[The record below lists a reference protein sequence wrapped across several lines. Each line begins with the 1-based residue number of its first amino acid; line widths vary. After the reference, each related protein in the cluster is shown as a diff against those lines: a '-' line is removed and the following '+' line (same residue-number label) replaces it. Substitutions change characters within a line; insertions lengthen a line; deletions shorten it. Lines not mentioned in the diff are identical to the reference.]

1 MKQLPREIAS
11 ELGPIISLKQK
22 CEKLAIENADEQGIL
37 KDARVVEESG
47 DYYGK
52 AQAFANKRCSIYQC
66 HSCKVP
72 YFGGLIDCEQEMANA
87 EQNKTQKEDLLCQD
101 CLLKE
106 FGAGETS
113 CIAHGTAKIDWKC
126 MFCCS
131 NALFKCFGTH
141 FFCNSCHDEYNR
153 SRNPPLKDCHGIN
166 CPLGIAHPPPNKDPK
181 KGGVYPL
188 GCGICRSE
196 KLEKLQNRD
205 IKQVTTE
212 KNMPKAYLYHIKKR
226 EFDIIRPDVEIEV
239 PDWFAFA
246 EEIEEER
253 IRILNKTPVP
263 IFTVADQRRREKA
276 MQKKMR

>member
-106 FGAGETS
+106 LGAGETS
-113 CIAHGTAKIDWKC
+113 CIAHGT
-126 MFCCS
+126 
-131 NALFKCFGTH
+131 T
-141 FFCNSCHDEYNR
+141 
-153 SRNPPLKDCHGIN
+153 
-166 CPLGIAHPPPNKDPK
+166 
-181 KGGVYPL
+181 
-188 GCGICRSE
+188 
-196 KLEKLQNRD
+196 
-205 IKQVTTE
+205 
-212 KNMPKAYLYHIKKR
+212 
-226 EFDIIRPDVEIEV
+226 
-239 PDWFAFA
+239 
-246 EEIEEER
+246 
-253 IRILNKTPVP
+253 
-263 IFTVADQRRREKA
+263 
-276 MQKKMR
+276 